1 MERFDVVIDKD
12 RKQCIDVFV
21 GEPLV
26 QPIPLFVNGR
36 SNVYR
41 SIVLCDPAIMKHRLL
56 LGERSVYG
64 HILVENIE
72 ENWRLLWEVDAM
84 GTLGDI
90 DLMAME
96 ILYHR
101 KLME

>member
-26 QPIPLFVNGR
+26 QPIPLFIGGGAD
-36 SNVYR
+36 VYK
-41 SIVLCDPAIMKHRLL
+41 SIILCDPAAMKHCLY

-64 HILVENIE
+64 RIIVENVE
-72 ENWRLLWEVDAM
+72 EGWRLLYEVDTM

-90 DLMAME
+90 DLMTME
-96 ILYHR
+96 MLYHR
-101 KLME
+101 K